1 MGASGDYR
9 PAMAMLSLQCS
20 YAGVALFTRAALLQ
34 GMSPRVS
41 VVYRQAMATLIIAPI
56 AYFSRRKSRIPPLGF
71 KSFSLIFLTAFIVV
85 TINQNMFYEGLYL
98 ASSTMGTATGNLIPA
113 ITFVLAAIISG
124 LLRPVTLG
132 LGLGL
137 GRCLHGLPRPATRLD
152 DSRCHLCRKCLI
164 RAASSLLLRRWWL
177 RNVMAGRLS

>member
-1 MGASGDYR
+1 MGASGDYW

-71 KSFSLIFLTAFIVV
+71 KSFSLIFLTAFIVYIKFFLIFV
-85 TINQNMFYEGLYL
+85 FLFY
-98 ASSTMGTATGNLIPA
+98 
-113 ITFVLAAIISG
+113 
-124 LLRPVTLG
+124 
-132 LGLGL
+132 
-137 GRCLHGLPRPATRLD
+137 LHKAQEIL
-152 DSRCHLCRKCLI
+152 
-164 RAASSLLLRRWWL
+164 
-177 RNVMAGRLS
+177 

>member
-9 PAMAMLSLQCS
+9 PAMAMPGLQCS

-56 AYFSRRKSRIPPLGF
+56 AYISRRKSRIPPLGF
-71 KSFSLIFLTAFIVV
+71 KSFSLIFLTAFIVYIKFFLIFVFLFYFPFRLKNLPTVVICHRV

-113 ITFVLAAIISG
+113 ITFVLAAIVG
-124 LLRPVTLG
+124 
-132 LGLGL
+132 
-137 GRCLHGLPRPATRLD
+137 
-152 DSRCHLCRKCLI
+152 
-164 RAASSLLLRRWWL
+164 
-177 RNVMAGRLS
+177 

>member
-1 MGASGDYR
+1 MGASGDYW

-41 VVYRQAMATLIIAPI
+41 VVYR
-56 AYFSRRKSRIPPLGF
+56 
-71 KSFSLIFLTAFIVV
+71 V

-113 ITFVLAAIISG
+113 ITFVLAAIVG
-124 LLRPVTLG
+124 LEKINVT
-132 LGLGL
+132 
-137 GRCLHGLPRPATRLD
+137 
-152 DSRCHLCRKCLI
+152 SF
-164 RAASSLLLRRWWL
+164 
-177 RNVMAGRLS
+177 